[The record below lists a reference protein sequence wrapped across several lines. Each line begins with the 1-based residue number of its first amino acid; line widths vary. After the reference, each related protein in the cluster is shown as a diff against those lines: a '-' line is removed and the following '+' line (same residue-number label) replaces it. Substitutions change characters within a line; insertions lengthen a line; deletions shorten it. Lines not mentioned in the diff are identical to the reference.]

1 MGPVIAQ
8 GFERAQVHAGVEQG
22 LTQAVDAAACVLQ
35 GQVVRDVFGL
45 VGGKKHGSAIRQKN
59 EAKGSYPNV

>member
-1 MGPVIAQ
+1 
-8 GFERAQVHAGVEQG
+8 
-22 LTQAVDAAACVLQ
+22 VLQ